1 MTLQAKGFIIIKI
14 VKEMYMVVMLGWFVL
29 IAVIIGFCFLQYRL
43 SLPYQK
49 KLVKTC
55 LWYGLIVFI
64 ITVLIVIP
72 FVLLF

>member
-1 MTLQAKGFIIIKI
+1 
-14 VKEMYMVVMLGWFVL
+14 MVVMLGWFML
-29 IAVIIGFCFLQYRL
+29 IAFIIGFCFYQYRR

-55 LWYGLIVFI
+55 LWNGLIVFI